1 MGKKSAQ
8 IRNKVTSSP
17 TASPNEAEVRTFRA
31 LQRYI
36 SISRALDKYVLLLVT
51 FLLTV
56 GITKAIFEPYKKN
69 LMDLF
74 QSVT

>member
-17 TASPNEAEVRTFRA
+17 TASPNEAEVRTFKA

-51 FLLTV
+51 FILTL
-56 GITKAIFEPYKKN
+56 GKTKAIFEPYKKN
-69 LMDLF
+69 MMNLL
-74 QSVT
+74 QSII